1 MENIMRVE
9 LTEDGGRLAREIQS
23 LTGENVNLCYQCR
36 KCSVGCPAAY
46 EMSLKPHEMMRAL
59 QLGLEEEVF
68 QSGTIW
74 MCLSCETCNTRCPQ
88 DINIVRV
95 IDGLRELVM
104 SGRVDY
110 FNPHPEI
117 PAMHRLF
124 LKLVERYGRIYEMG
138 LALIINL
145 KMIDPFKDIDMAWPM
160 LMKGKMKL
168 LPHKSGGV
176 KELRRV
182 VSKIREIEGEG

>member
-1 MENIMRVE
+1 MMKIE
-9 LTEDGGRLAREIQS
+9 LTEDTQKLSREIQS
-23 LTGENVNLCYQCR
+23 ITGENVNLCYQCR
-36 KCSVGCPAAY
+36 KCSIGCPAAY
-46 EMSLKPHEMMRAL
+46 EMTLKPHEMMRAL

-68 QSGTIW
+68 QSGTVWI
-74 MCLSCETCNTRCPQ
+74 CLSCETCNTRCPQ

-104 SGRVDY
+104 SGHVDY

-117 PAMHRLF
+117 PSMHRLF

-138 LALIINL
+138 LAFILNL
-145 KMIDPFKDIDMAWPM
+145 KMVDPFKDIDMAWPM
-160 LMKGKMKL
+160 LAKGKLKL

-176 KELRRV
+176 EELRRV
-182 VSKIREIEGEG
+182 MSKIREIEGES

>member
-1 MENIMRVE
+1 MKIL
-9 LTEDGGRLAREIQS
+9 LTKDSQRLSREIQS

-36 KCSVGCPAAY
+36 RCSIGCPAAH

-59 QLGLEEEVF
+59 QLGMEKEVF
-68 QSGTIW
+68 ESGMIW

-88 DINIVRV
+88 DINIMRV

-104 SGRVDY
+104 NGRVDY

-117 PAMHRLF
+117 PAMHRVF
-124 LKLVERYGRIYEMG
+124 LKQVERSGRIWEMG
-138 LALIINL
+138 LALIMNL
-145 KMIDPFKDIDMAWPM
+145 KMIDPLKDVDLVWPV
-160 LMKGKMKL
+160 LANRRLKL
-168 LPHKSGGV
+168 LPQKSGGV

-182 VSKIREIEGEG
+182 VSEIREIEGES

>member
-1 MENIMRVE
+1 MKIQ
-9 LTEDGGRLAREIQS
+9 LTTDSQRLSREIQS

-36 KCSVGCPAAY
+36 KCSLGCPAAY

-59 QLGLEEEVF
+59 QLGLEKEVL

-74 MCLSCETCNTRCPQ
+74 ICLTCETCNTRCPQ

-95 IDGLRELVM
+95 IDGLRQRVM

-110 FNPHPEI
+110 YNPHPEI

-124 LKLVERYGRIYEMG
+124 LNLVGRYGRIYELG
-138 LALIINL
+138 LAFIMNL
-145 KMIDPFKDIDMAWPM
+145 KMVDPFKDIDMAWPM
-160 LMKGKMKL
+160 LMKGKLKL
-168 LPHKSGGV
+168 RPHKSRGAR
-176 KELRRV
+176 ELRRV
-182 VSKIREIEGEG
+182 ISRIREIEGES

>member
-1 MENIMRVE
+1 MKIQLTKESQNLSRVI
-9 LTEDGGRLAREIQS
+9 RS
-23 LTGENVNLCYQCR
+23 LTGENVNSCYQCR

-59 QLGLEEEVF
+59 QLGQESEVF

-74 MCLSCETCNTRCPQ
+74 ICLSCEACSTRCPQ

-95 IDGLRELVM
+95 IDCLRELVM

-110 FNPHPEI
+110 YNPHPEI

-124 LKLVERYGRIYEMG
+124 LKLVERYGRIHEMG
-138 LALIINL
+138 LALIMNL
-145 KMIDPFKDIDMAWPM
+145 KMVDPFKDIDMVWPM
-160 LMKGKMKL
+160 LMKGRLKL
-168 LPHKSGGV
+168 MPHKSEGAQ
-176 KELRRV
+176 ELRRV
-182 VSKIREIEGEG
+182 VSKIREIEGES

>member
-1 MENIMRVE
+1 MMKIG
-9 LTEDGGRLAREIQS
+9 LTGDTQRLSREIYS
-23 LTGENVNLCYQCR
+23 LTGENVNVCYQCR
-36 KCSVGCPAAY
+36 RCSVGCPAAY
-46 EMSLKPHEMMRAL
+46 EMTLKPHEMMRAL
-59 QLGLEEEVF
+59 QLGLEQEVF

-88 DINIVRV
+88 DIDIVRV

-104 SGRVDY
+104 SGKVVH

-117 PAMHRLF
+117 PSMHRFF

-138 LALIINL
+138 LAVILNL
-145 KMIDPFKDIDMAWPM
+145 KMVDPFKDIDMAWPM
-160 LMKGKMKL
+160 LTKGKLKL
-168 LPHKSGGV
+168 RPHKSGGV

-182 VSKIREIEGEG
+182 LSRAREMEKES

>member
-1 MENIMRVE
+1 MRVE
-9 LTEDGGRLAREIQS
+9 LRQERNRLARWIQEI
-23 LTGENVNLCYQCR
+23 TGENVNLCYQCR

-59 QLGLEEEVF
+59 QLGLEGEVF

-88 DINIVRV
+88 DIDIVRV

-104 SGRVDY
+104 SGRVNY

-124 LKLVERYGRIYEMG
+124 LKLVQRYGRIYDLG
-138 LALIINL
+138 LAFIMNL
-145 KMIDPFKDIDMAWPM
+145 KMVDPLKDIDMAWPM
-160 LMKGKMKL
+160 LMKGKLKL

-176 KELRRV
+176 NELRRV
-182 VSKIREIEGEG
+182 VSKVREIEGES

>member
-1 MENIMRVE
+1 MVRIQ
-9 LTEDGGRLAREIQS
+9 LTEDSQKLSREIQA

-59 QLGLEEEVF
+59 QLGLAEEVF
-68 QSGTIW
+68 HSGTIW

-88 DINIVRV
+88 DIDIVRV

-110 FNPHPEI
+110 FNPYPEI

-138 LALIINL
+138 LAFIMNL
-145 KMIDPFKDIDMAWPM
+145 KMVDPFKDIDMAWPM
-160 LMKGKMKL
+160 LTKGRLKL
-168 LPHKSGGV
+168 MPHMSGGV

-182 VSKIREIEGEG
+182 VSKIRELEGES

>member
-1 MENIMRVE
+1 MMKIQ
-9 LTEDGGRLAREIQS
+9 LTRESRKLSREIQA
-23 LTGENVNLCYQCR
+23 LTGENVNECYQCR

-59 QLGLEEEVF
+59 QLGMENEVF
-68 QSGTIW
+68 QSGIIW
-74 MCLSCETCNTRCPQ
+74 ACLSCETCNTRCPQ

-110 FNPHPEI
+110 FNPYPEI

-124 LKLVERYGRIYEMG
+124 LKLVERYGRTYETG
-138 LALIINL
+138 LAFILNL
-145 KMIDPFKDIDMAWPM
+145 KMVDPFKDIDLVWPM
-160 LMKGKMKL
+160 LTKRRLKL
-168 LPHKSGGV
+168 LPQKSGGV

-182 VSKIREIEGEG
+182 AAKIRAIEGES